1 MGLELFAPRG
11 TNDILPASVGGWHY
25 LEKIVRETC
34 ERYGYREIRLPI
46 FEHTEVFARGVGAT
60 TDIVEKEMYTF
71 EDRSGRSLTLRPEG
85 TAQVVRAFIEHKMHG
100 QGLPVKV
107 YYIGPMFR
115 YERPQKGR
123 YRQFHQF
130 GVEALGSSSPLVDVE
145 MIALPIALYRAIGLD
160 EFEVHINSIGC
171 PKCRPAYREKLT
183 AYLSQHREALCS
195 TCQDRI
201 DRNPLRVLD
210 CKTPSCRSLTEEA
223 PKSYEHLCDECE
235 EHFAAVRA
243 GLDALDIRYVLNS
256 RLVRGL
262 DYYSRTVFELIG
274 LDLGAQDA
282 LGGGGRYD
290 GLVEECGGPPT
301 PAVGFAVGME
311 RVLLSLET
319 RGVLRNE
326 PPAPQVYVAALGDA
340 ARSRGLELAFS
351 LRNQGVGAEFDY
363 ESRSLKAQM
372 RSAQRSGAAYVLIL
386 GDEELAAGHAVVKR
400 MDTGE
405 QLQVPLEGIVQWL
418 EGRVNG

>member
-1 MGLELFAPRG
+1 MELFAPRG
-11 TNDILPASVGGWHY
+11 TNDILPGSVGRWQY
-25 LEKIVRETC
+25 LERIVRETC
-34 ERYGYREIRLPI
+34 ERHGYREIRLPI

-60 TDIVEKEMYTF
+60 TDIVEKEMYTL

-85 TAQVVRAFIEHKMHG
+85 TAQVVRAFIEHKLYG
-100 QGLPVKV
+100 QALPLKV

-130 GVEALGSSSPLVDVE
+130 GVEAFGSASPLLDVE
-145 MIALPIALYRAIGLD
+145 MIALPISLYRAVGLH

-171 PKCRPAYREKLT
+171 STCRPAYRERLT
-183 AYLSQHREALCS
+183 EYLSAHRAALCS
-195 TCQDRI
+195 TCQDRLE
-201 DRNPLRVLD
+201 RNPLRVLD
-210 CKTPSCRSLTEEA
+210 CKNPTCRELTEGA
-223 PKSYEHLCDECE
+223 PKSFEHLCDECA
-235 EHFAAVRA
+235 EHFSAVRS
-243 GLDALDIRYVLNS
+243 GLDGLGIRYVLNS

-311 RVLLSLET
+311 RLLLSLEA
-319 RGVLRNE
+319 RGALPSE
-326 PPAPQVYVAALGDA
+326 ESAPYVYVAALGDA
-340 ARSRGLELAFS
+340 ARSRALEIAFALRDKGL
-351 LRNQGVGAEFDY
+351 GAELDY
-363 ESRSLKAQM
+363 EGRSLKAQM
-372 RSAQRSGAAYVLIL
+372 RSAQRSGAGYVLII
-386 GDEELAAGHAVVKR
+386 GDEELAKGEVVVKK

-405 QLQVPLEGIVQWL
+405 QSTVPLEGIVQWL
-418 EGRVNG
+418 EGRMNG